1 MSIKTDVIILAVAAA
16 VLVGAAYYAKKKVE
30 GAVAG
35 VADAAGE
42 AWENMATYA
51 GGLLDRYDGHLTE
64 AGAIR
69 DGMAGAVGP
78 QLPGVGASTDDAALY
93 DKFKAGADFF
103 AIPKTNM
110 TECER
115 AMAEGRTLDASFA
128 CPAGTFIDYL
138 RK

>member
-51 GGLLDRYDGHLTE
+51 GGVLTGYGDYLDATTQ
-64 AGAIR
+64 AR
-69 DGMAGAVGP
+69 DELAGAVGP
-78 QLPGVGASTDDAALY
+78 VGASTDDAALY
-93 DKFKAGADFF
+93 DKFKAGTDFF

-115 AMAEGRTLDASFA
+115 AMAEGRTWDASFA

>member
-35 VADAAGE
+35 VTDAAAE

-51 GGLLDRYDGHLTE
+51 GGLLDRYEDRMAETE
-64 AGAIR
+64 QIR
-69 DGMAGAVGP
+69 NDMALGP
-78 QLPGVGASTDDAALY
+78 QVGASTDDAKIYEALS
-93 DKFKAGADFF
+93 KGADFF
-103 AIPKTNM
+103 SIPSTNM

-115 AMAEGRTLDASFA
+115 AMAEGRTWDASWA
-128 CPAGTFIDYL
+128 CPAGTFFDYL
-138 RK
+138 RR